1 MSETPQSAATTS
13 KPPVT
18 SPSVT
23 RLVEW
28 AAIIGVAVALS
39 LVVRVY
45 VFQTFYIPSGSME
58 PTLLIG
64 DRIIIDKLAVDF
76 GTINRGD
83 VVVFHAPPAVA
94 SQCGDADADLHRW
107 NGILAGQTRSGQL
120 FIHTRRH
127 HRHAVGGGTGM
138 QRMFGIFQRRIP
150 ESGKTVGGEPVD
162 GAALQQRLIHQRCQ
176 HLLHQP
182 GDDTKTFTFNVGTQ
196 F

>member
-94 SQCGDADADLHRW
+94 SQCGDADADLVKRVVA
-107 NGILAGQTRSGQL
+107 I
-120 FIHTRRH
+120 
-127 HRHAVGGGTGM
+127 
-138 QRMFGIFQRRIP
+138 
-150 ESGKTVGGEPVD
+150 
-162 GAALQQRLIHQRCQ
+162 
-176 HLLHQP
+176 P
-182 GDDTKTFTFNVGTQ
+182 GDHISSTGDSIVINGTVLQERWSHNEPLGPAIHPTTVKSGEYFVVGDNHNNSCDSR
-196 F
+196 FWGMVPRSNMIGKVFLRVWPLNRLSWL